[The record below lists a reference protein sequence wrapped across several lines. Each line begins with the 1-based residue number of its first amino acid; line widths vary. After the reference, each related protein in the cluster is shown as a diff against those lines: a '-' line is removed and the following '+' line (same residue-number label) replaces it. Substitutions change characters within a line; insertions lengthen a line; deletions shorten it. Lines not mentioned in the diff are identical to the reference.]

1 MLTVVGNLKGGTG
14 KSTVAFNLAVWLAH
28 DKTGVIAFDL
38 DPQCTLV
45 DVCDVRLE
53 DGYEPAFEVSTN
65 LAELEARANDPRRS
79 KPIIVDM
86 SVGNMPA
93 MQKAISLADRI
104 LIPVQPSQADIWS
117 TQRFLKIVRNSINKD
132 KKPEVLGFINR
143 ADTHLGIRE
152 TGEAESALKMMQ
164 GITLLDIRLY
174 QRTAYRRSFS
184 EGLSV
189 FELDPMGKASK
200 EMQKLA
206 TMLDEPSL
214 VMPTASAGQKTS
226 AGQKISAGQ

>member
-28 DKTGVIAFDL
+28 DKTGVLAFDL

-45 DVCDVRLE
+45 DVCDVREE
-53 DGYEPAFEVSTN
+53 DGYEPTFEVSTS
-65 LAELEARANDPRRS
+65 LDELELRVKDKKRS
-79 KPIIVDM
+79 RPIIVDM

-93 MQKAISLADRI
+93 MEKAISLADRI

-117 TQRFLKIVRNSINKD
+117 TQRFLKIVKDNINKK

-143 ADTHLGIRE
+143 ADTHIGVRE
-152 TGEAESALKMMQ
+152 TDEAESALKMMQ
-164 GITLLDIRLY
+164 GIMPLNARLY

-206 TMLDEPSL
+206 SLLDESK
-214 VMPTASAGQKTS
+214 VIDVAS
-226 AGQKISAGQ
+226 